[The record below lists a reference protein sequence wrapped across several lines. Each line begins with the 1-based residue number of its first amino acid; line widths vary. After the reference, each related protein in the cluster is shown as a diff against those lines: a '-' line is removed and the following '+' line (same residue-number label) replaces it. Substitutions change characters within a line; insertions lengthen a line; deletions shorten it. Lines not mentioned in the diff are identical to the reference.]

1 MYVEDLSVG
10 VRMLEGRAR
19 IARLAIYAW
28 VAFQLLSFGLQ
39 ARFMLGAA
47 PDEAL
52 LGFGQTADYLTLG
65 LFLVSAVAVSF
76 WIHRAH
82 ENLRLFTSGP
92 FEFSGQSAVGW
103 FFVPF
108 ANLVQPF
115 RAMRELWSSSRGPA
129 DGGSGSTRLVDGWW
143 GCFIVGGLFSNVG
156 ARMVE
161 AAAGSDAQLSALALF
176 DLGEVLR
183 LCSAILLH
191 EIIRS
196 VGRMQLQQVTVGEVF
211 S

>member
-10 VRMLEGRAR
+10 VRMLESRAR
-19 IARLAIYAW
+19 IAKLAIYTW
-28 VAFQLLSFGLQ
+28 MAFQLLGFGFQ
-39 ARFMLGAA
+39 ARFMLGEP

-52 LGFGQTADYLTLG
+52 LGLGQTIDYLTLG
-65 LFLVSAVAVSF
+65 MFLVSAVAISF

-92 FEFSGQSAVGW
+92 FEFSGQSAVFW

-129 DGGSGSTRLVDGWW
+129 GGGSASTRMVDGWW
-143 GCFIVGGLFSNVG
+143 GCFIVGGLFSNIG
-156 ARMVE
+156 ARLLE
-161 AAAGSDAQLSALALF
+161 AAASSDSQLSALALF

-191 EIIRS
+191 EIIRG